1 MSNRLPDQKGE
12 ADGSESTRHKA
23 ENYKEQQRTTKNQ
36 AKELKN
42 STMECQGIELL
53 RLPSRLSK
61 IQELSFLVDTS
72 GYPTSAPI
80 SILDPY
86 SEELKSRFSLSVWKG
101 LAGGKW
107 EEQAE

>member
-42 STMECQGIELL
+42 STIECQGIRACKTPLT
-53 RLPSRLSK
+53 SK
-61 IQELSFLVDTS
+61 QDPGAFFSC

-80 SILDPY
+80 TILDP
-86 SEELKSRFSLSVWKG
+86 LKG